1 MTLSRSDL
9 ERVSASTGFQA
20 EPLEKVL
27 RLLDLLQSLRSHP
40 FLKGRFVLKGG
51 TALNLFLFD
60 VPRLSVDLDLNYIGA
75 GDRET
80 MLREKPG
87 IEQAMNA
94 VCRRVGIRVMRVPGE
109 HAGGK
114 WRLSY
119 DSAMGRTGTLELD
132 LNYVL
137 RIPLWPYNVGDSRP
151 VGSFI
156 ATQVPVLDVHELAA
170 GKLAALFGR
179 NASRDLFDVCTLLR
193 EQTLD
198 RSRLRLGFVV
208 YGGANR
214 RDWREIALK
223 DVRADP
229 REVEQQLIPMLRA
242 DLAPARSDIGAWSE
256 SLVEEG
262 RKLLSGLLPLTTDE
276 LEFLRFLN
284 GHGEIRPDLLTADEA
299 MQAAIRAHPGLQW
312 KTLNVRRVSGIRLN
326 D

>member
-1 MTLSRSDL
+1 MMLSKADL
-9 ERVSASTGFQA
+9 EREAASTGFQS
-20 EPLEKVL
+20 EPLEKVF
-27 RLLDLLQSLRSHP
+27 RLMELLQSLGSHP
-40 FLKGRFVLKGG
+40 FLRGRLVLKGG

-75 GDRET
+75 ADRET
-80 MLREKPG
+80 MLSEKPG
-87 IEQAMNA
+87 IEQAVTA
-94 VCRRVGIRVMRVPGE
+94 VCGRLGIRVMRVPDE

-137 RIPLWPYNVGDSRP
+137 RIPLWPYNVSDSRP
-151 VGSFI
+151 VGSFS
-156 ATQVPVLDVHELAA
+156 ATRISVLDVHELAA

-198 RSRLRLGFVV
+198 GPRLRLGFVV

-214 RDWREIALK
+214 RDWREITLEDLRVA
-223 DVRADP
+223 P

-242 DLAPARSDIGAWSE
+242 DLVPARSDIETWSKK
-256 SLVEEG
+256 LVEDG
-262 RKLLSGLLPLTTDE
+262 RNLLAGLLPLTTDE
-276 LEFLRFLN
+276 MEFLRLLN
-284 GHGEIRPDLLTADEA
+284 GHGEIQPDLLTADET
-299 MQAAIRAHPGLQW
+299 MQATIRAHPGLQW
-312 KTLNVRRVSGIRLN
+312 KALNVSKAASIKS
-326 D
+326 